1 MPSSKFRFL
10 QVCIVSL
17 TIVFLCVPD
26 VAFAQ
31 SSGGDFVNG
40 IAGLVNEIFARTN
53 VLGIEINERVAP
65 LAGKM
70 LLYLTAILIV
80 YNASIFL
87 LKGGSINEFFVQTF
101 VLIITYNLAKF
112 LGSQEVSLAIRN
124 FFDTV
129 AGLVNPQLDTTSPA
143 GFLVSE
149 FQNIFAPVAVLL
161 ESDLWTNANFLTEST
176 IVLALVASLFLMSLA
191 GIFSGIV
198 LVLNFLTSEIMFL
211 FAIGLAPIFAYS
223 LAIPFLSFL
232 FDAWIRFLL
241 AACGFKIILAGVSA
255 LSSVASEKIRDFSNM
270 QNAGADFSVM
280 APQLSVT
287 IIFTILV
294 GALYVLVPILT
305 SQLFSAGSRLGIG
318 AGLSQMGRA
327 VNGVPKLPTP
337 RLPPQPPGG
346 GGPPQRPSP
355 PQIPRRAGTPVNK

>member
-1 MPSSKFRFL
+1 MMPSSKFRF

-26 VAFAQ
+26 VAVAQ

-40 IAGLVNEIFARTN
+40 IAGLVNEMFARTN

-87 LKGGSINEFFVQTF
+87 LKDGSVNEFFVQTF

-270 QNAGADFSVM
+270 QNVDADFSTL
-280 APQLSVT
+280 APSLSIT
-287 IIFTILV
+287 IIFTVLA
-294 GALYVLVPILT
+294 GAVYVLVPMIT
-305 SQLFSAGSRLGIG
+305 NQLFGSGSRLGVG